1 MGFDKN
7 TKAIIRFVR
16 KMQATGRYKKN
27 VWKVKPREVKVDNRK
42 IYALDNIK

>member
-16 KMQATGRYKKN
+16 KMQATDRYKKN
-27 VWKVKPREVKVDNRK
+27 IWKVKKDKEVRVVNR
-42 IYALDNIK
+42 